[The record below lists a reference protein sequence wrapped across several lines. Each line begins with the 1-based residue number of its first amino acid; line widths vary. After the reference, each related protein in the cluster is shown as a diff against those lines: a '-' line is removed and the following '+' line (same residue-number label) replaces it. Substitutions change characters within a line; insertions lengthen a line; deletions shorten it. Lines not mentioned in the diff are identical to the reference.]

1 MTFGNMAFNPED
13 YHAAVD
19 EVIAAMKK

>member
-1 MTFGNMAFNPED
+1 MTFGNMAFNPDD

-19 EVIAAMKK
+19 EVIAAMRK

>member
-1 MTFGNMAFNPED
+1 MTFGNMAFNPDD

-19 EVIAAMKK
+19 EVIAALKK

>member
-1 MTFGNMAFNPED
+1 MTFGNMAFTPDD

-19 EVIAAMKK
+19 EVIEAMKK